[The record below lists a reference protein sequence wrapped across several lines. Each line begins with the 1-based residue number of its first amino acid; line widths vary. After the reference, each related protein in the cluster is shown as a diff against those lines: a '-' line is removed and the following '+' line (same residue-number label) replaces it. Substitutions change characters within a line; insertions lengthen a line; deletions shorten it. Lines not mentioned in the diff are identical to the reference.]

1 MGFETSARTIE
12 VDPRLRADNVLSG
25 FIDQL
30 FLQRRRTALVGPR
43 GGAIISDPITVD
55 KILRAPQQFP
65 KTFQFLEA
73 LGKSRFSTN
82 GAEWTW
88 RRDLTQSY
96 YLRAAGSQNR
106 QKVAEVY
113 RRRLAACESN
123 EPAAITRALLAASTE
138 IFHDALGC
146 AVAVHSILNF
156 FDRARDLLKQL
167 QYYSLARPSPSEQ
180 ARLEGECESLLKD
193 YTAEIRNSP
202 TFHSLANKFQ
212 DQAKAE
218 NFVAAQELMMNFF
231 AAVEST
237 TATLGT
243 AIDRLGVY
251 PDVQDRLATEVT
263 DTQTFPQLECFINE
277 ILRYYPSIP
286 FIVRQVASDAEIE
299 GLQLKAGSIIIIS
312 IIGVHHHPEYWTNPD
327 RFDCARP
334 EFVEDSYDRRAF
346 IPFSSGIRSCGG
358 AKLARLELS
367 EGLKAFIQRF
377 IVKRQGEEISFDYT
391 MAMRPKSWDRVN
403 IARRA

>member
-1 MGFETSARTIE
+1 MAEMGFETSARGIE
-12 VDPRLRADNVLSG
+12 VDPRLRADRVLSG
-25 FIDQL
+25 FVDQL
-30 FLQRRRTALVGPR
+30 FLQRRRSALVGPR
-43 GGAIISDPITVD
+43 GGAIISDPATVD
-55 KILRAPQQFP
+55 KILRAPEQFP

-82 GAEWTW
+82 GTEWTW
-88 RRDLTQSY
+88 RRDLSQSH
-96 YLRAAGSQNR
+96 YLRAAHSQNR

-113 RRRLAACESN
+113 RRRLAECESN
-123 EPAAITRALLAASTE
+123 EPTAITRALLAASTE
-138 IFHDALGC
+138 IFHHALGC
-146 AVAVHSILNF
+146 TVAVHSILNF

-167 QYYSLARPSPSEQ
+167 QYYSLARPSASERT
-180 ARLEGECESLLKD
+180 RLEGECQSLLQD
-193 YTAEIRNSP
+193 YTAEIANSSS
-202 TFHSLANKFQ
+202 FRSLACKFQ
-212 DQAKAE
+212 DQAKAH
-218 NFVAAQELMMNFF
+218 NFVAAEELMMNFF

-237 TATLGT
+237 TATLAT

-251 PDVQDRLATEVT
+251 ADVQHRLAAEVT
-263 DTQTFPQLECFINE
+263 ANQTCPQLECFINE

-312 IIGVHHHPEYWTNPD
+312 IIGVHHHPGYWKDPD
-327 RFDCARP
+327 RFDCDRP

-367 EGLKAFIQRF
+367 EGLKAFIERF
-377 IVKRQGEEISFDYT
+377 
-391 MAMRPKSWDRVN
+391 
-403 IARRA
+403 

>member
-1 MGFETSARTIE
+1 MGFETSARAIE
-12 VDPRLRADNVLSG
+12 VDPRLRADRVLSG

-30 FLQRRRTALVGPR
+30 FLQRRRSALVGPR

-55 KILRAPQQFP
+55 KILRAPEQFP

-88 RRDLTQSY
+88 RRDLTQSF
-96 YLRAAGSQNR
+96 YLRAASSQNR

-146 AVAVHSILNF
+146 TVAVHSILNF

-167 QYYSLARPSPSEQ
+167 QYYSLARPSPSER
-180 ARLEGECESLLKD
+180 ARLEGESDTLLKD
-193 YTAEIRNSP
+193 YMAEIGNSS
-202 TFHSLANKFQ
+202 TFQSLASKFQ
-212 DQAKAE
+212 DQAKAD
-218 NFVAAQELMMNFF
+218 NFVAAEELMMNFF

-237 TATLGT
+237 TATLST

-251 PDVQDRLATEVT
+251 RDVQDRLAAEVT
-263 DTQTFPQLECFINE
+263 ANQAFPQLECFINE

-312 IIGVHHHPEYWTNPD
+312 IIGVHHHPEYWKNPD

-334 EFVEDSYDRRAF
+334 EFVEDRYDRRAF
-346 IPFSSGIRSCGG
+346 IPFSSGIRTCGG

-367 EGLKAFIQRF
+367 EGLKAFIQNF

-391 MAMRPKSWDRVN
+391 MAMRPKSWDRVD
-403 IARRA
+403 IARRV